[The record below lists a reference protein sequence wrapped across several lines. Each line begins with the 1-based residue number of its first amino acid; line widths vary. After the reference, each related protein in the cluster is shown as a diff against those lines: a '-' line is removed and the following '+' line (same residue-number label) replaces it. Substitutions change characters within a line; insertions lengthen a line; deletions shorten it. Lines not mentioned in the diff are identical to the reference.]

1 MATVFFVRQ
10 DCAQR
15 KIEKGEGGGLICE
28 GELHRGLTVDFLVT
42 REQNLGTTVHRAL
55 LDHSGC

>member
-15 KIEKGEGGGLICE
+15 KIEKGEGGGLFV
-28 GELHRGLTVDFLVT
+28 RGSFIED
-42 REQNLGTTVHRAL
+42 
-55 LDHSGC
+55 